1 MDSIVVGRFRS
12 LTDAR
17 VARTDCFSKG
27 FAPSD
32 LAILHLQAGHPL
44 ADAPQPVA
52 AGAKTGAVVGLLA
65 GLAAGVLL
73 VAWTAGSP
81 WLIIGGAAA
90 GLGVGLAP
98 SLSRRLRHGG
108 AGSAGATVAIAA
120 RVIDPLQQDRTIK
133 LLRRAGALSVVA
145 VPGVWSDGR
154 WKDVDRETVPE
165 VLEPTLAGE
174 AGGLRV
180 S

>member
-12 LTDAR
+12 LIDAR
-17 VARTDCFSKG
+17 AARTDCFSKG

-32 LAILHLQAGHPL
+32 LAILHLQADHPL
-44 ADAPQPVA
+44 ADASQSPLV
-52 AGAKTGAVVGLLA
+52 GAKAGAVVGLLA
-65 GLAAGVLL
+65 GLAASVLL

-81 WLIIGGAAA
+81 WLIVVGAVV

-98 SLSRRLRHGG
+98 NLSRRPRHGQ
-108 AGSAGATVAIAA
+108 AGSAGPAVAIAA
-120 RVIDPLQQDRTIK
+120 RVVDPLQQDRTIK

-154 WKDVDRETVPE
+154 WKDLDRETVSD
-165 VLEPTLAGE
+165 VLEPVLVGDS
-174 AGGLRV
+174 GGLRV